1 LSDLKG
7 AEPQNQQNINS
18 KDWQNSGQPN
28 NISNNNKTISPDD
41 SMSQEKIPHL
51 SEKEQT
57 ALNEKRNSS
66 DFQQNLQNILP
77 KENLTKNQNPSD
89 LTSTVTEWMNDDEQ
103 NKKTKNNTGLPD
115 NLKSGIENLSGYSM
129 DDVNVHYNSSSPK
142 ELGAL
147 AYAQNTDIHLAPG
160 QEKHLDHE
168 AWHVAQQK
176 QGRVNSTLQMK
187 GGVNINDNKGL
198 EKEADVMG
206 AKASKMNPKDNKNTA
221 QLKKTNSGAS
231 KPVAQRLALQYG
243 NDAPI
248 PQDAVK
254 IAEAQDDDRG
264 QDIAVQQIPGLIQQP
279 VFTNMGDNEKI
290 FIVAHGRAPIG
301 NEPAILQEGRG
312 AGTLTGPDIA
322 AIINQIK
329 TGLALEGKSLGDV
342 KIEACMSAL
351 GRKTKRQGILGETF
365 VKKKPSLIKDVEK
378 SLKSTYRVKDVTL
391 EGNLGFST
399 GNEFDEEGVSN
410 LSPANTE
417 LGLLVSVVEKL
428 LDVDANDWA
437 SNDNKALKKDGLNII
452 KKYGTELEAFDANTQ
467 VGQLLPDPTG
477 TYLNLLLT
485 IEQKPEKRIIN
496 NLYSVLNLLSGYIRE
511 NN

>member
-1 LSDLKG
+1 
-7 AEPQNQQNINS
+7 
-18 KDWQNSGQPN
+18 
-28 NISNNNKTISPDD
+28 
-41 SMSQEKIPHL
+41 
-51 SEKEQT
+51 
-57 ALNEKRNSS
+57 
-66 DFQQNLQNILP
+66 
-77 KENLTKNQNPSD
+77 
-89 LTSTVTEWMNDDEQ
+89 
-103 NKKTKNNTGLPD
+103 
-115 NLKSGIENLSGYSM
+115 
-129 DDVNVHYNSSSPK
+129 
-142 ELGAL
+142 
-147 AYAQNTDIHLAPG
+147 
-160 QEKHLDHE
+160 
-168 AWHVAQQK
+168 
-176 QGRVNSTLQMK
+176 
-187 GGVNINDNKGL
+187 
-198 EKEADVMG
+198 
-206 AKASKMNPKDNKNTA
+206 
-221 QLKKTNSGAS
+221 
-231 KPVAQRLALQYG
+231 
-243 NDAPI
+243 
-248 PQDAVK
+248 
-254 IAEAQDDDRG
+254 
-264 QDIAVQQIPGLIQQP
+264 
-279 VFTNMGDNEKI
+279 
-290 FIVAHGRAPIG
+290 
-301 NEPAILQEGRG
+301 
-312 AGTLTGPDIA
+312 
-322 AIINQIK
+322 
-329 TGLALEGKSLGDV
+329 LGDV